1 MRLLGAS
8 RQLKQAIHLS
18 GTRDA
23 VAIKGAKGSEV
34 RGPCYHT
41 AQMRSRGLIEATL
54 VVLAATVLTVLCT
67 YPVAFGLSHLGRTNT
82 DDGRWSIWVV
92 SWVAHAL
99 TSAPSQLY
107 HANIFYPHR
116 YALAFSEANLG
127 AGVIGMP
134 AWLLTGNPYTTHN
147 VAFLA
152 AFVMACCGAYY
163 LCRHLTGSRHAAA
176 VAGVLFG
183 FCPFI
188 FARTAHIQLLFIG
201 TLPFCLLAFHRLVE
215 QPTVVR
221 AALLGVLLWMTA
233 LTCAYYGIFAGLM
246 VGLGTIFFA
255 WTRRLWR
262 SRDYWI
268 GIALA
273 GFTSVGLTVP
283 FFVPYLTVQNEMGF
297 ARTLDDA
304 RAYSANLQAWGA
316 SAAWAHRWWLP
327 ALDGYNEV
335 LFPGIIATTLGIAG
349 AVVLLRRAPPHD
361 RPLDAPMP
369 LGRDTAIYY
378 LLIAALAC
386 WSSFG
391 PDAGLYQVF
400 YSTIP
405 VFTFLRAPGRM
416 GIMVTLSLTVL
427 ASGWLARSTLMAK
440 RPDLIASGIVIVAL
454 IELATL
460 PLAGFRDAETLS
472 PVYRQLASLP
482 RGAVVEFPYWYERS
496 DFPRHAYYMLN
507 STAHWQPLVNGYSD
521 HIPADF
527 RRTVIPL
534 SSFPSRES
542 FGILARA
549 DARYVVFH
557 LNMYNTRLR
566 ERLFER
572 LKTYAPYLRPLSQE
586 GQVWLYEI
594 VGWPN

>member
-1 MRLLGAS
+1 
-8 RQLKQAIHLS
+8 
-18 GTRDA
+18 
-23 VAIKGAKGSEV
+23 
-34 RGPCYHT
+34 
-41 AQMRSRGLIEATL
+41 MRSRGLIEATL
-54 VVLAATVLTVLCT
+54 VVLAATALAILCT
-67 YPVAFGLSHLGRTNT
+67 YPVAFGISHLGRTNT

-116 YALAFSEANLG
+116 YALAFSEANIG
-127 AGVIGMP
+127 AGLIGLP
-134 AWLLTGNPYTTHN
+134 AWILTANPYTTHN
-147 VAFLA
+147 VALLG

-163 LCRHLTGSRHAAA
+163 LCRYLTGSRHAAA

-201 TLPFCLLAFHRLVE
+201 TLPFCLLAFHRLVDR
-215 QPTVVR
+215 PTVAR
-221 AALLGVLLWMTA
+221 AASLGVLLWLTA

-246 VGLGTIFFA
+246 IGLGTVFYA
-255 WTRRLWR
+255 WTRQRWR
-262 SRDYWI
+262 SRDYWV

-273 GFTSVGLTVP
+273 AFTSIGLTIP
-283 FFVPYLTVQNEMGF
+283 FFVPYLNIQNEMGF

-304 RAYSANLQAWGA
+304 RAYSANVQAWGA

-327 ALDGYNEV
+327 ALPGYNEV
-335 LFPGIIATTLGIAG
+335 LFPGIVATLLGLAG
-349 AVVLLRRAPPHD
+349 AVSSMKRSPPDRAAAAVPT
-361 RPLDAPMP
+361 PLA
-369 LGRDTAIYY
+369 RDTAIYY
-378 LLIAALAC
+378 VLIAGLAG

-391 PDAGLYQVF
+391 PDAGLYRVF

-416 GIMVTLSLTVL
+416 GIMVTLALTVL
-427 ASGWLARSTLMAK
+427 AAAWLARWLAT
-440 RPDLIASGIVIVAL
+440 RRNPGLIAAALAIVAL
-454 IELATL
+454 VELATL
-460 PLAGFRDAETLS
+460 PLAGFREAETLS
-472 PVYRQLASLP
+472 PVYRQLATLP

-507 STAHWQPLVNGYSD
+507 STAHWKPLVNGYSD

-557 LNMYNTRLR
+557 LDMYNTRLR

-572 LKTYAPYLRPLSQE
+572 LKTYSAYLRPLSQE